1 MNSQQAQQALS
12 VLGSSAGAAAISKLV
27 MDQLSD
33 WVVTDKSSNMMDSSP
48 KTSSATPGTHT
59 SVAFAQGSSIR
70 GSRSGGRSS
79 SRRIKTMP
87 INKSDLSIK
96 PPSAR
101 IPTNVP
107 AQIANALFW
116 DVTNVRSTQAYAAGL
131 TESNFAFSLAS
142 HPKVASLQAIFD
154 QWTIPLVSVTWINL
168 FPPGAAVNLP
178 ELHTAIDF
186 DGIATL
192 GSLAAIDQYDT
203 VIVTP
208 MADGK
213 KYTRSVRPA
222 NVSTLTGGSGN
233 VPGTWCD
240 VATPSVNFNGIRS
253 IINATSAFA
262 TGAVVVEYTCWFA
275 FRGRR

>member
-12 VLGSSAGAAAISKLV
+12 VLGSSAGAAAISKIV

-33 WVVTDKSSNMMDSSP
+33 WVVTDKSPASVVDDSKSLSKP
-48 KTSSATPGTHT
+48 
-59 SVAFAQGSSIR
+59 SVAFAQGTSIR
-70 GSRSGGRSS
+70 GSRTGGRSI
-79 SRRIKTMP
+79 SRRIKTLP
-87 INKSDLSIK
+87 VNRSDLSIK

-107 AQIANALFW
+107 SQIANVIFW
-116 DVTNVRSTQAYAAGL
+116 DVTNVRSTMAYAVGI

-142 HPKVASLQAIFD
+142 HPKVASLQTIFD
-154 QWTIPLVSVTWINL
+154 QWCIPLVSVTWMNL
-168 FPPGAAVNLP
+168 SSPGSLNVLP

-192 GSLAAIDQYDT
+192 GSIAAIDQYDT
-203 VIVTP
+203 IIVTP

-213 KYTRSVRPA
+213 KYTRSVRPS
-222 NVSTLTGGSGN
+222 NVSTLTGGSGS
-233 VPGTWCD
+233 VPGSWCD

-253 IINATSAFA
+253 IINNLSAYA
-262 TGAVVVEYTCWFA
+262 TGSIIVEYNCWFA

>member
-12 VLGSSAGAAAISKLV
+12 VLGSSAGAAAVTKLV

-33 WVVTDKSSNMMDSSP
+33 WVVTDKSPTMVDP
-48 KTSSATPGTHT
+48 GRKTSLSAPSTHT
-59 SVAFAQGSSIR
+59 SVAFAQGTSTR

-107 AQIANALFW
+107 QQIANALFW
-116 DVTNVRSTQAYAAGL
+116 DVTNVRSSMAYTAGI
-131 TESNFAFSLAS
+131 TETNFAFSLAS
-142 HPKVASLQAIFD
+142 HPKVANLQAIFD
-154 QWTIPLVSVTWINL
+154 QWTIPLVSVTWMNMY
-168 FPPGAAVNLP
+168 PPGAAVNLP

-192 GSLAAIDQYDT
+192 GSIAALDQYDS
-203 VIVTP
+203 VVVTP

-253 IINATSAFA
+253 IINVTSAIA
-262 TGAVVVEYTCWFA
+262 TGAVVIEYTCWFA